1 MQCRDGERPRIELT
15 SLSPVPV
22 VFGSEEAEAREGA
35 KKKRER
41 EKNEKREALAGGWW
55 SGSGAT

>member
-1 MQCRDGERPRIELT
+1 MQCREGERPRIELT

-41 EKNEKREALAGGWW
+41 KKRKA
-55 SGSGAT
+55 